1 MEIFIYKLLDY
12 SFYIS
17 VIDKLSIS
25 VHFHNEIIHSEEIS
39 NDFSIKKLNIRI
51 LKFLMTS
58 LSHYDLQQNKE
69 GEIKLQNLAKYAS
82 LLVNLNYEIS
92 TELLIRIFCL
102 LSEVRKSFYK
112 IFIRYENELY
122 PTYAELLII
131 KTILGKIID
140 NRAIG

>member
-102 LSEVRKSFYK
+102 LSEVHKSFYK
-112 IFIRYENELY
+112 IFISYENELY